1 MTDLYLSRV
10 KLDPMKRKTQIALV
24 SPNKFHGAIEE
35 AFQKKQ
41 ERNLWRIDNLNGKIY
56 LLLLSAEIPDMTNFI
71 QQFSFSDEIVETKEY
86 DVLLNRIQ
94 NETKWN
100 FRLVA
105 NPTRSLKDGDGRGKI
120 VAHVSEKYQMDW
132 LEKKAVQNGFKI
144 FNEETKVV
152 NTEWKIF
159 QKRVENRNVKIKQA
173 TFEGILIVTDS
184 DLFKKALINGIGR
197 EKAYGMG
204 LLTLIKI

>member
-1 MTDLYLSRV
+1 
-10 KLDPMKRKTQIALV
+10 
-24 SPNKFHGAIEE
+24 
-35 AFQKKQ
+35 
-41 ERNLWRIDNLNGKIY
+41 
-56 LLLLSAEIPDMTNFI
+56 
-71 QQFSFSDEIVETKEY
+71 
-86 DVLLNRIQ
+86 
-94 NETKWN
+94 
-100 FRLVA
+100 
-105 NPTRSLKDGDGRGKI
+105 
-120 VAHVSEKYQMDW
+120 MDW

>member
-86 DVLLNRIQ
+86 DALLNRIQ